1 VPPVYY
7 YSSECRTLD
16 PKWCVVIKQPISVQN
31 VRQPHPFSIS
41 QFLRSKSITQQKKCQ
56 EDRNKP
62 VASAKFTE
70 IKKKGY
76 SEMYT
81 AIQSDSQ
88 SKLYSTAHRT
98 LWNTLGQLRG
108 GTAHIP
114 VKTWLNESTKRIYPY
129 NTGTR
134 TCTVFNSPTTEITST
149 WVNVWVHSSAEGL
162 PCDLSPYHLRGKV
175 ECACMYTPSSR

>member
-1 VPPVYY
+1 MPPVYY

-16 PKWCVVIKQPISVQN
+16 PRWCVVIKQPISVQN

-41 QFLRSKSITQQKKCQ
+41 DFLRSKSITQQK
-56 EDRNKP
+56 N
-62 VASAKFTE
+62 AKKIE
-70 IKKKGY
+70 ISLWQVQNSQKFKKKNGY

-88 SKLYSTAHRT
+88 SKLYSTAHKT

-114 VKTWLNESTKRIYPY
+114 VKTWLNESTKHVYIH
-129 NTGTR
+129 
-134 TCTVFNSPTTEITST
+134 TTQVCIHVQCST
-149 WVNVWVHSSAEGL
+149 
-162 PCDLSPYHLRGKV
+162 HLRQRLLQPEWTFGFTRQLRV
-175 ECACMYTPSSR
+175 YSATSLLTTWEER